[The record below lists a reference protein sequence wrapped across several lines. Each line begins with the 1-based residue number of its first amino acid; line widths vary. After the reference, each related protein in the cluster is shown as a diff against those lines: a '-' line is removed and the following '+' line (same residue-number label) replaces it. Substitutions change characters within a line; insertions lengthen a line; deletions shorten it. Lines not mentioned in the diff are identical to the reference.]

1 MWELEFP
8 RPESDSGSGAAEVG
22 SIQLA
27 EGVPTRPFAGVENKA
42 AREDSGRW
50 SLSQVIA
57 ITSTLWG
64 GVYWMSCLQILAL
77 PQTRKMYNLEQVTG
91 LL

>member
-8 RPESDSGSGAAEVG
+8 RPESDSGLVAAEVG

-50 SLSQVIA
+50 SLSWLIA
-57 ITSTLWG
+57 ITGAWG
-64 GVYWMSCLQILAL
+64 EGVSI
-77 PQTRKMYNLEQVTG
+77 G
-91 LL
+91 